1 MLKRDTVFVDIET
14 TGGHVNHDRITELA
28 ILHMRAGEL
37 VSEWQTLVNPR
48 RPIPE
53 SIQRLTGI
61 DEEMAR
67 ASPPF
72 AAIGHEVF
80 RRLSGKVFVAHN
92 ARFDYGFLKNELK
105 RCGRRFQAPVLCTL
119 KLSRRLFPEYK
130 RHNLDSIIR
139 RHGLSCR
146 ARHRAAGDARV
157 LFDFL
162 RVIYADLNGQ
172 RVDAVIAGLL
182 KRPSLPAALDEAEID
197 RLPEAPGVYRFYD
210 RRGGLL
216 YVGKSVNIRARVLSH
231 FAADHQG
238 AKEMKLSRDTASI
251 DYIETAGELG
261 ALLREA
267 RLIKQALPIY
277 NRRLR
282 RHDSLATIGWQPEA
296 MPAGP
301 EIITAELI
309 DPAKITN
316 HFGLFKTK
324 KKAEDKLREL
334 AKAHGLCHKLIGLET
349 GPGACFA
356 RQLKRCRGACV
367 GRESP
372 LQHQFR
378 LLRALCP
385 LRNRAWPYAGRI
397 GIREVA
403 KDQGRAEIH
412 LFQNWCYLGTAHDEA
427 ELDQLNL
434 FQDNALMFDLDTY
447 RILLRF
453 FKKRPDIIQ
462 LG

>member
-14 TGGHVNHDRITELA
+14 TGGHVSHDRITELA

-37 VSEWQTLVNPR
+37 ISEWQTLVNPR
-48 RPIPE
+48 RSIPE

-72 AAIGHEVF
+72 EAIGHEVF

-139 RHGLSCR
+139 RHGLNCR

-162 RVIYADLNGQ
+162 RVIYADLNEQ
-172 RVDAVIAGLL
+172 RVDAVITRLL

-216 YVGKSVNIRARVLSH
+216 YVGKSVNIRARALSH
-231 FAADHQG
+231 FAAARQG

-282 RHDSLATIGWQPEA
+282 RHDSLATISWQPEA

-301 EIITAELI
+301 EIITRELI

-316 HFGLFKTK
+316 HFGLFKNK

-334 AKAHGLCHKLIGLET
+334 AKAHRLCHKLIGLEA

-356 RQLKRCRGACV
+356 WQLKRCGGACI

-397 GIREVA
+397 GIREIA
-403 KDQGRAEIH
+403 KDRGRAEIH
-412 LFQNWCYLGTAHDEA
+412 LFQNWCYLGTAHNEA

-434 FQDNALMFDLDTY
+434 FKDNALMFDLDTY